1 MYKIYMIKDSTET
14 LIYNDVTPELTGTKL
29 IDPNLDLKDNAAG
42 SVTFTMPQG
51 NSGYNSIQPMNC
63 TIKVYRDNIWLWT
76 GRPLII
82 EKNFWL
88 QKKVTCEGALAFLND
103 TIAPLH
109 KYSNTP
115 ITSYVQ
121 ALLDVHNS
129 KVDNNRKIYRG
140 SISSV
145 TSSGAPI
152 GNKDYVF
159 EDDNILSYL
168 TTIAEDWGLHIRLRE
183 VSDNL
188 YLDMLTDDQLNMA
201 TQSIDFGKNLLDYS
215 DNYDWTNIVTVLHP
229 LGAKLDTN
237 NTTGDE
243 EYPDRVVITGTPSK
257 SGLVRSGEYLINSSA
272 RNTYG
277 RIEETIE
284 WSEVDDP
291 ETLLSLAE
299 LYLSD
304 YQYSEMKLTVK
315 VIDLH
320 YMTSSVSAFKF
331 LDQVNCYS
339 RPHAMNTT
347 FIISEMKIP
356 LNKPEQTTFQFSR
369 STQGSYG
376 ANKKSSGVA
385 SGKIS
390 AASAEIISKD
400 NILKTARANATAMIN
415 MATNGFV
422 TMVPTQQGDRTSAI
436 IIANNVDP
444 DAATRKWTW
453 NVNGLVHQKRATAS
467 SEWEAANV
475 AITMDGSI
483 VATYITTGVLTV
495 AASGGGVLFSADMT
509 NNTVHIA
516 GFTVFKTKM
525 YTGQKDTISAV
536 EQGVYV
542 GNDGL
547 GVSDGTVSTSLNLDG
562 IDFYIKSGS
571 TINNIGKIYGS
582 GSGDINI
589 QSKGTIGLFAADG
602 IVTAKRFD
610 PSGAVSHGMNGTFR
624 DYNNEQ
630 HDVVNGL
637 VIN

>member
-1 MYKIYMIKDSTET
+1 MYKIYMIKGSTET
-14 LIYNDVTPELTGTKL
+14 VIYNDATPELTTTKL
-29 IDPNLDLKDNAAG
+29 IDPVLDLKDNAAG
-42 SVTFTMPQG
+42 SVTFNMPQG
-51 NSGYNSIQPMNC
+51 NAGYSSIQPMNC
-63 TIKVYRDNIWLWT
+63 TIKVYRDSTWLWT

-115 ITSYVQ
+115 VASYVQ
-121 ALLDVHNS
+121 ALLDIHNN

-140 SISSV
+140 AISS
-145 TSSGAPI
+145 TSSSGALI
-152 GNKDYVF
+152 GNKDYIV

-168 TTIAEDWGLHIRLRE
+168 TKIAEDWGLHIRLRE
-183 VSDNL
+183 VSGNL
-188 YLDMLTDDQLNMA
+188 YLDMLTDDQLNMS

-215 DNYDWTNIVTVLHP
+215 DNYDWTNIITVLHP

-243 EYPDRVVITGTPSK
+243 EYPDRVVITGNPST
-257 SGLVRSGEYLINSSA
+257 SGLIRSGEYLINSSA
-272 RNTYG
+272 RSTYG
-277 RIEETIE
+277 RIEETVE

-291 ETLLSLAE
+291 ATLLSLAE

-304 YQYSEMKLTVK
+304 YQYNEMKLTVK

-320 YMTSSVSAFKF
+320 YMTSSVAAFKF

-356 LNKPEQTTFQFSR
+356 FDKPEQTTFQFSR
-369 STQGSYG
+369 STQGMYG
-376 ANKKSSGVA
+376 SDRKSSGVA
-385 SGKIS
+385 SGKVS

-436 IIANNVDP
+436 VIANNVDP
-444 DAATRKWTW
+444 DSATRKWTW
-453 NVNGLVHQKRATAS
+453 NVNGLSHQKRATAS
-467 SEWEAANV
+467 SAWETANV

-483 VATYITTGVLTV
+483 VATYITSGVLTV

-536 EQGVYV
+536 ARGVYV

-547 GVSDGTVSTSLNLDG
+547 SVSDGTVSTSLNLAG
-562 IDFYIKSGS
+562 IDFYTKSGS
-571 TINNIGKIYGS
+571 TINNSGKIYGYS
-582 GSGDINI
+582 TGDIYI
-589 QSKGTIGLFAADG
+589 QSKGAIGLFAAG
-602 IVTAKRFD
+602 SIVTAKRFD
-610 PSGAVSHGMNGTFR
+610 PSGEVYYGLNGAFK
-624 DYNNEQ
+624 DYWGDY
-630 HDVVNGL
+630 HSVVNGL
-637 VIN
+637 VVN